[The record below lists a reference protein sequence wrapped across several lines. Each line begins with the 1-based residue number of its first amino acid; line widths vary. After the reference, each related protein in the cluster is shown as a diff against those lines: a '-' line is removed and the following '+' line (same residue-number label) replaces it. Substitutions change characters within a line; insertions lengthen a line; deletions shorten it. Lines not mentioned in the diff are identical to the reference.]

1 MRWIVHLEGGPKRV
15 NHAAVA
21 VGHKIYSFGGYCTG
35 ENSREYT
42 SMDVHV
48 LNTATYRWTQHP
60 VSHLPYFEYDDIL
73 PYKRY
78 GHTAVVYVDKI
89 YIWGG
94 RNDRASC
101 STLFCFDTVWHCW
114 TAPKTTGNIPP
125 ARDGH
130 TACLW
135 KNNMIIS
142 GGYEEDSDAFARSV
156 YLLNLDTMHWTYIH
170 ITGAEPTLR
179 DFHTTV
185 VIKDRMYLFG
195 GRGTT
200 NEPQLSLGRTQVL
213 YCNELWYLDLTSFT
227 WNNCRAG
234 GNLPI
239 GRRSHS
245 AFVYNDKMY
254 IFGGYNSVREEHYN
268 HIFEYDPSTNLW
280 KIASNGVGKRPCKRR
295 RQACVLVGEKVYIF
309 GGTSPHPSESLDN
322 YSIRNTDDK
331 LVDHSD
337 MYVLDFNPSLK
348 TLCMIAVRKHE
359 LDESTLPQN
368 IRHDMTNMFTP
379 NKITVNRPN
388 NSAG

>member
-1 MRWIVHLEGGPKRV
+1 MRWISYLEGGPKRV

-48 LNTATYRWTQHP
+48 LNTATFRWTLHP
-60 VSHLPYFEYDDIL
+60 VSDLPYFENDDIL

-78 GHTAVVYVDKI
+78 GHTAIVYGEKV

-101 STLFCFDTVWHCW
+101 STLFCFDTIWHCW

-135 KNNMIIS
+135 GKYMIIF

-156 YLLNLDTMHWTYIH
+156 YSLDLEKMHWTYIH
-170 ITGAEPTLR
+170 INGTEPSLR

-185 VIKDRMYLFG
+185 VIQDRMYLFG

-200 NEPQLSLGRTQVL
+200 NEFTSRRPVVL
-213 YCNELWYLDLTSFT
+213 YCNELWYLDLKAFT
-227 WNNCRAG
+227 WHKCKNSG
-234 GNLPI
+234 SIPV

-245 AFVYNDKMY
+245 AFVYNEKMY
-254 IFGGYNSVREEHYN
+254 IFGGYNSVREQHYN
-268 HIFEYDPSTNLW
+268 HMHEYDPKMSVW
-280 KIASNGVGKRPCKRR
+280 KKLNVPGPKPCERR
-295 RQACVLVGEKVYIF
+295 RQACVLVGDRAFLF
-309 GGTSPHPSESLDN
+309 GGTSPHPSAGSETCTLN
-322 YSIRNTDDK
+322 MDDK
-331 LVDHSD
+331 LIDYSD
-337 MYVLDFNPSLK
+337 MYVLDFKPTLK
-348 TLCMIAVRKHE
+348 TLCIIAVRNYK
-359 LDESTLPQN
+359 LDESILPHN
-368 IRHDMTNMFTP
+368 LRLDIMNMYTS
-379 NKITVNRPN
+379 NKITTNRPN
-388 NSAG
+388 HSAG